1 MKTKQRRRGPVYS
14 VVDLETTGTSFKN
27 GDRIIQIG
35 LVLIQDGKVIN
46 QFETRINPL
55 MKIPRS
61 VQQLTGITD
70 KDVAKAPFWMMSHR
84 RLKVY

>member
-46 QFETRINPL
+46 
-55 MKIPRS
+55 
-61 VQQLTGITD
+61 
-70 KDVAKAPFWMMSHR
+70 
-84 RLKVY
+84 LKPELIH